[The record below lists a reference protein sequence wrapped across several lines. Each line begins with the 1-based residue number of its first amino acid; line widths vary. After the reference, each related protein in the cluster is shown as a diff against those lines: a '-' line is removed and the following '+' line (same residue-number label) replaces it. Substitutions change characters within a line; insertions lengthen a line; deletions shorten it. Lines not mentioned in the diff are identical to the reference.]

1 MNNNPYDMQHF
12 ISKGSLF
19 FILIGFITLSSAQ
32 EARQWTLRDCIDYA
46 LEHNIQIQTQ
56 EINLQTNEASLEQA
70 KAARYPTLNF
80 STSFGANFQN
90 TVTYNDY
97 MEKSS
102 GVSASNNYSLNSGL
116 TLYQGGRLRNTIKQQ
131 TLQTEAAGYDVEQSR
146 IDLEINIAQA
156 FLQLLYNKEAL
167 ELNRQTAELSARQV
181 SRGEELFQAG
191 SISKVEL
198 AQLRSQHASDQYQI
212 IAAENAFESARL
224 QLKQL
229 LELGLDEPF
238 EPDFPE
244 IGDELVAAPLPELAD
259 IYADAMAT
267 LPSMRSAALSVDAA
281 EMAVKV
287 ARGSYAPSINL
298 NAGLSTGWN
307 SATGTTYFD
316 QLGNKLG
323 ESLGLS
329 LSLPIFNG
337 KQVRTSVK
345 RAELQYAAQQL
356 QYENSCK
363 QLLSTLE
370 SLRNDAISAQHRYT
384 SAREQLKA
392 AEQSYGLVSE
402 QFEAGIKNT
411 VELLTEKN
419 NYVNALSQMLQA
431 KYQAVLSAKVL
442 GRYMEQPIDL

>member
-1 MNNNPYDMQHF
+1 MRTFYT
-12 ISKGSLF
+12 IGALLF
-19 FILIGFITLSSAQ
+19 VLLGFSAAASAQ
-32 EARQWTLRDCIDYA
+32 ETKTWTLRDCIDYA
-46 LEHNIQIQTQ
+46 LDHNIQIQTQ
-56 EINLQTNEASLEQA
+56 EITRQTSEVSLEQA

-90 TVTYNDY
+90 AVTYNDY

-131 TLQTEAAGYDVEQSR
+131 ELQTEAAGYDVEQSK

-167 ELNRQTAELSARQV
+167 DLNVQASDLSARQV
-181 SRGEELFQAG
+181 SRGEQLFNAG

-198 AQLRSQHASDQYQI
+198 AQLRSQHASDEYQVI
-212 IAAENAFESARL
+212 SAENALESARL

-229 LELGLDEPF
+229 LELGLDESF

-244 IGDELVAAPLPELAD
+244 IGDELVAAPLPDLSD
-259 IYADAMAT
+259 VYAEALAT
-267 LPSMRSAALSVDAA
+267 LPSMRSAALGVDASGV
-281 EMAVKV
+281 AVQV
-287 ARGSYAPSINL
+287 ARGSYAPSISL

-323 ESLGLS
+323 ESVGLS
-329 LSLPIFNG
+329 LSIPIFNG
-337 KQVRTSVK
+337 KQVRTNVK
-345 RAELQYAAQQL
+345 RAELQYASQQL
-356 QYENSCK
+356 QYESTRK
-363 QLLSTLE
+363 QLVSTLE
-370 SLRNDAISAQHRYT
+370 SLRNDAVSAQQRYY
-384 SAREQLKA
+384 SAQEQLKS
-392 AEQSYGLVSE
+392 AEESYNLVSE
-402 QFEAGIKNT
+402 QFNAGIKNT

-419 NYVNALSQMLQA
+419 NYVSALSQQLQA
-431 KYQAVLSAKVL
+431 KYQAVLAAKVL
-442 GRYMEQPIDL
+442 GRYLQQPIDL